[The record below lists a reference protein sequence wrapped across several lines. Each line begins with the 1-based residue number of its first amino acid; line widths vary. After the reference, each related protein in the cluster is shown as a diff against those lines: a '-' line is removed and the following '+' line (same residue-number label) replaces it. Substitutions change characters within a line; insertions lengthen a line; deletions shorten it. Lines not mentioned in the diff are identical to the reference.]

1 MLGRTSARWL
11 KSEDSGG
18 ASVQRRISM
27 NFLSFKN
34 GVLIFTILL
43 VCFGCSGIG
52 SVSNVKGQPY
62 PQSVKD
68 EFMKG
73 CTKSSDE
80 TFCSCVF
87 EKVQKEYSLAE
98 FVEIE
103 KKLKANNPPYWS

>member
-1 MLGRTSARWL
+1 
-11 KSEDSGG
+11 
-18 ASVQRRISM
+18 M
-27 NFLSFKN
+27 NVLSFKN

-52 SVSNVKGQPY
+52 SLSNEKGKPY

-73 CTKSSDE
+73 CQKGSDE

-87 EKVQKEYSLAE
+87 EKVQQEYSLAE
-98 FVEIE
+98 FAEIE
-103 KKLKANNPPYWS
+103 KKLKAGAPPKEFTEFTGKAASECRK